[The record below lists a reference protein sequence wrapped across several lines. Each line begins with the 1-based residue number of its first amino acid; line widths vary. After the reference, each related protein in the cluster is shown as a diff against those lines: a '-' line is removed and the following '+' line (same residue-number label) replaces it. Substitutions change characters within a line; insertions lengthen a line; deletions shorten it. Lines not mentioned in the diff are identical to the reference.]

1 MSERVQRLLL
11 ILVALLLTLGTGL
24 ALRRAQQ
31 SGALSLA
38 AAIAPP
44 PSANVSVRF
53 RGVQVTGYE
62 NAQRAWVLAATVIDT
77 ERDRRTMR
85 FPEGLKVTLLDQNQP
100 AAQLSA
106 PDAVFT
112 DQTKLDFPRGLETTL
127 LQKGKPRATLSAP
140 TATFDTKAKVFLAAG
155 SIQVIVLP
163 PDKPTRGEL
172 PASLGKLTISSNHLR
187 YEVGSKVVTCEGE
200 STLRTESGDEVF
212 GRDLTLNVETRDF
225 TLAYARSHIRANKD
239 EIDIL

>member
-11 ILVALLLTLGTGL
+11 VLGALLLTLGIGL

-31 SGALSLA
+31 SGVLNLTA
-38 AAIAPP
+38 AVAPP
-44 PSANVSVRF
+44 PSANISVRF

-62 NAQRAWVLAATVIDT
+62 NAQRTWVLAATIIDT

-85 FPEGLKVTLLDQNQP
+85 FPEGLKVTLLDPNQQNQP

-106 PDAVFT
+106 PTATFT

-155 SIQVIVLP
+155 SMRPRSP
-163 PDKPTRGEL
+163 P
-172 PASLGKLTISSNHLR
+172 
-187 YEVGSKVVTCEGE
+187 SK
-200 STLRTESGDEVF
+200 
-212 GRDLTLNVETRDF
+212 
-225 TLAYARSHIRANKD
+225 
-239 EIDIL
+239 